1 MTFNVV
7 PIGSRSIA
15 ETQSH
20 QGHSADV
27 VDLAPRRMPAAA
39 VPEIP
44 EHVLDEVDA
53 AAQTAQDLLA
63 ERREVRFDTD
73 ADSGRIVASLR
84 EIEGAV
90 VRVLPLREI
99 VGGGGD
105 DDGPQSAA

>member
-15 ETQSH
+15 ETEPL
-20 QGHSADV
+20 QGPSADV
-27 VDLAPRRMPAAA
+27 VDLAPRRMPTGS

-44 EHVLDEVDA
+44 DHVLDEVDA
-53 AAQTAQDLLA
+53 AARRAQDHLA

-73 ADSGRIVASLR
+73 SESGRIVASLR

-99 VGGGGD
+99 VGGD

>member
-7 PIGSRSIA
+7 PIGSKSIA
-15 ETQSH
+15 ETELL
-20 QGHSADV
+20 QGPPADV
-27 VDLAPRRMPAAA
+27 VDLAPRRPPAAA

-44 EHVLDEVDA
+44 DGVLDEVDFA
-53 AAQTAQDLLA
+53 ARKAQDLLA
-63 ERREVRFDTD
+63 AQREVRFDTD
-73 ADSGRIVASLR
+73 PDSGRVVASLR

-99 VGGGGD
+99 VGAD

>member
-15 ETQSH
+15 ETKPH
-20 QGHSADV
+20 QGPSADV

-44 EHVLDEVDA
+44 DHVLDEVDA
-53 AAQTAQDLLA
+53 AALKAQDLLA
-63 ERREVRFDTD
+63 EQQEVRFDTD
-73 ADSGRIVASLR
+73 LGSGRIVASLR

-99 VGGGGD
+99 VGGD

>member
-15 ETQSH
+15 EAQRL
-20 QGHSADV
+20 QGPSADV
-27 VDLAPRRMPAAA
+27 VDLAPRRVPAEP

-44 EHVLDEVDA
+44 DRVLDEVDA

-63 ERREVRFDTD
+63 ARREVRFDAD
-73 ADSGRIVASLR
+73 PDSGRVVASLR

-90 VRVLPLREI
+90 VRVLPLRELL
-99 VGGGGD
+99 GAD

>member
-15 ETQSH
+15 ETQPL
-20 QGHSADV
+20 QGPPADV
-27 VDLAPRRMPAAA
+27 VDLAPRRAPAAA

-44 EHVLDEVDA
+44 GHVLDEVDLA
-53 AAQTAQDLLA
+53 ARKAQDLLA

-73 ADSGRIVASLR
+73 PDSGRVVASLR

-99 VGGGGD
+99 VGDD

>member
-15 ETQSH
+15 ETQPA
-20 QGHSADV
+20 QGPPADV
-27 VDLAPRRMPAAA
+27 VDLAPRRPPAAA
-39 VPEIP
+39 APAIP
-44 EHVLDEVDA
+44 DHVLDEVDA
-53 AAQTAQDLLA
+53 AARKAQDLLA
-63 ERREVRFDTD
+63 ERHEVRFDMD
-73 ADSGRIVASLR
+73 PDSGRVVASLR

-99 VGGGGD
+99 VGD

>member
-15 ETQSH
+15 ETEPL
-20 QGHSADV
+20 QGPPADV
-27 VDLAPRRMPAAA
+27 VDLAPRRLPAAA

-44 EHVLDEVDA
+44 DHVLDEVDA

-63 ERREVRFDTD
+63 ERREVRFDTEPY
-73 ADSGRIVASLR
+73 SGRVVASLR

-90 VRVLPLREI
+90 VRALPLRE
-99 VGGGGD
+99 VVGD

>member
-15 ETQSH
+15 DTERL
-20 QGHSADV
+20 QGPPADV

-44 EHVLDEVDA
+44 DHVLDEVDFA
-53 AAQTAQDLLA
+53 ARKAQDLLA

-73 ADSGRIVASLR
+73 PDSGHVVASLR

-105 DDGPQSAA
+105 DGPQSAA

>member
-15 ETQSH
+15 EPQPV
-20 QGHSADV
+20 QGPPADV
-27 VDLAPRRMPAAA
+27 VDLGPRRTPAAA
-39 VPEIP
+39 VPPIP
-44 EHVLDEVDA
+44 DHVLDEVDA
-53 AAQTAQDLLA
+53 AARKAQDLLA
-63 ERREVRFDTD
+63 EQHEVRFDTD
-73 ADSGRIVASLR
+73 PDSGRVVASLR

-99 VGGGGD
+99 VGD